1 MRAYFINI
9 GSNSSVSLVVARTF
23 AIAVAKQY
31 ISVAKIYRLYS
42 AVVTVSLY
50 NSLRVRSPYRMLRLL
65 KDAKILRCRG
75 ALWCRRG
82 GNTLVFATA
91 YKLLSILLLIA
102 LLELKLLL
110 VSNP

>member
-42 AVVTVSLY
+42 
-50 NSLRVRSPYRMLRLL
+50 LRVRLPYRMLRLL

-110 VSNP
+110 VSSP